1 MMIRRVLQVSLHAD
15 PLTHGD
21 NASVGGQ
28 QILIRELVKNIQRH
42 GYGVD
47 VLTAQAH
54 PSVPEKYSLGH
65 LGQVVRLSE
74 MLPRHHEESWADL
87 VEALA
92 ADSLAWM
99 RESGRQHQL
108 IHSHY
113 WISGLVAERIHQET
127 GLPWIHS
134 PMKMAE
140 WTQRP
145 GEALDGTRVEI
156 ERHLLEAPSAVVV
169 SYLSEAEII
178 HRANSTLPV
187 FVVPPGTDPTQFFSR
202 DAGPVLRARNLKRRP
217 AIYVGRL
224 EAARGL
230 RQALEVLSS
239 RDLPP
244 DFVLLVLGG
253 TRREVQQGL
262 PVSKE
267 LARLAE
273 QLGPHV
279 QFIGGMP
286 HRGVAPYL
294 AASEVLIAPNQ
305 GPTLGMA
312 VLESLASGV
321 PVVGTRVPGVQD
333 WIESGH
339 NGHLVA
345 PDAIDEMW
353 NLALALW
360 NNPTEARKMGHR
372 GQEQV
377 HRLHTVGQMAEAMVA
392 CYQEVTGVGRNQ
404 VGIGF

>member
-1 MMIRRVLQVSLHAD
+1 MIRRVLEISLHAD

-21 NASVGGQ
+21 SGAVGGQ
-28 QILIRELVKNIQRH
+28 QILIRELVKNIQLH

-47 VLTAQAH
+47 VLTARTHA
-54 PSVPEKYSLGH
+54 STPEKFSLGH
-65 LGQVVRLSE
+65 LGQVIRLSQQLARGNE
-74 MLPRHHEESWADL
+74 PSWSTVVDDM
-87 VEALA
+87 A
-92 ADSLAWM
+92 AETLAWM
-99 RESGRQHQL
+99 HESGRQHQL

-113 WISGLVAERIHQET
+113 WISGMVAERVHKET

-134 PMKMAE
+134 PVKMAE

-145 GEALDGTRVEI
+145 GESVDPMRVEA
-156 ERHLLEAPSAVVV
+156 ERRLLGAPSAVVV
-169 SYLSEAEII
+169 SYLSEADII
-178 HRANSTLPV
+178 HRANPGLPV
-187 FVVPPGTDPTQFFSR
+187 YVVPPGADPTQFFSR
-202 DAGPVLRARNLKRRP
+202 DAGPVLRTRGLSRRP

-230 RQALEVLSS
+230 RQALEVLATLQ
-239 RDLPP
+239 LPD

-253 TRREVQQGL
+253 TRREIQHGQ
-262 PVSKE
+262 PVSE
-267 LARLAE
+267 DLVRLT
-273 QLGPHV
+273 QKLGSHV

-333 WIESGH
+333 WISSGED
-339 NGHLVA
+339 GFMVA
-345 PDAIDEMW
+345 PDAIAELW
-353 NLALALW
+353 EKALELW
-360 NNPTEARKMGHR
+360 SNPTEARKMGR
-372 GQEQV
+372 LGQDKV
-377 HRLHTVGQMAEAMVA
+377 HRLHTVGHMAEEMVA